1 MKQATRLVPAPIFI
15 LSAPRSGSTLLR
27 SVLNSHARIHA
38 PHELHLNLLTVQEL
52 EWTADDIT
60 ERYAS
65 ISLDAL
71 GLTIRELEHLLWD
84 RLLHHE
90 LERSGKDRMVNK
102 TTSSVLTWRRI
113 AACWPDARYVFLLR
127 HPTQIADSLR
137 RAWADRGE
145 IEPVR
150 RTLEFVEAM
159 NEARAALDGHEVRY
173 EDLTHHPEE
182 TVRGLCRFLDVEWQP
197 SMLDYGRFDHGSYVR
212 GIGDWSETIR
222 SGVIQPGRPLP
233 ADPTI
238 PDALKSACRE
248 WGYPGSDP
256 GT

>member
-1 MKQATRLVPAPIFI
+1 MKQATANRLVPAPIFI

-38 PHELHLNLLTVQEL
+38 PHELHLNLLTVREL
-52 EWTADDIT
+52 EWAAGDVT

-127 HPTQIADSLR
+127 HPVQIASSLA
-137 RAWADRGE
+137 RAWTERHE
-145 IEPVR
+145 IDPVR
-150 RTLEFVEAM
+150 RTSEFVEAM
-159 NEARAALDGHEVRY
+159 NAARAELNGHEVRY
-173 EDLTHHPEE
+173 EDLTRHPEE
-182 TVRGLCRFLDVEWQP
+182 TIRGLCHFLEVEWQP
-197 SMLDYGRFDHGSYVR
+197 SMLDYGRFDHGNYVR
-212 GIGDWSETIR
+212 GIGDWSDTIR
-222 SGVIQPGRPLP
+222 SGVIQPARPLP
-233 ADPTI
+233 VGETI
-238 PDALKSACRE
+238 PDALTSACLQ
-248 WGYPGSDP
+248 WGYPARP
-256 GT
+256 